1 MQFRLDKQSGNKL
14 SVLGFGCMRFP
25 RNLGGIDMQK
35 TRPLIMEAIHK
46 GVNYFDTAYLYPG
59 SEEALGKILE
69 QDHVREKVYI
79 ATKLPLALLRGPK
92 DFDRIFTR
100 QLERLRTSSIDYYL
114 MHMITDM
121 DLWNTLEGWGIASWI
136 QEQKRKGTIKRI
148 GFSFHGSQQEFLKLI
163 DAYPWEFCQIQYNY
177 SDENFQAGKLGLQK
191 AAEKMAVMV
200 MEPLLGGKL
209 ATGLPKEAVELFKKA
224 NPRLS
229 PAGWA
234 LRWVWDQPEVSV
246 LLSGMQEPSHLEENL
261 QLANRAFPQMLTQEE
276 HHIYRQVLQ
285 VFNRA
290 YKIRCTGCNYC
301 MPCPQG
307 VNIPGC
313 FAAYNTSFAMGFI
326 SGMQQYMTSTGIT
339 SQRMSGPRLCI
350 KCGKCESHCPQHL
363 PIIRSLVSV
372 RRRMEPFLLR
382 GILLIVRSALGKQ
395 GKKGKPGKPKP
406 LQDAP

>member
-25 RNLGGIDMQK
+25 KHLGAIDMQK
-35 TRPLIMEAIHK
+35 TGKLIMEAINN

-69 QDHVREKVYI
+69 QYQVREKVYI
-79 ATKLPLALLRGPK
+79 ATKLPLVLLRSAK
-92 DFDRIFTR
+92 DFDKLFTK
-100 QLERLRTSSIDYYL
+100 QLERLRTSYIDYYL

-121 DLWNTLEGWGIASWI
+121 DLWDTLRGWGIEGWI
-136 QEQKRKGTIKRI
+136 QEQKKKGRIKRI
-148 GFSFHGSQQEFLKLI
+148 GFSFHGSQQEFFKLI

-177 SDENFQAGKLGLQK
+177 SDENFQAGKGGLQK

-209 ATGLPKEAVELFKKA
+209 ATGLPKEAAGIFKKA
-224 NPRLS
+224 NPELS

-234 LRWVWDQPEVSV
+234 LRWIWDQRDVSL
-246 LLSGMQEPSHLEENL
+246 LLSGMQELYHLEENIK
-261 QLANRAFPQMLTQEE
+261 LANKAFPQMLTGEE
-276 HHIYRQVLQ
+276 HKIYRQVLE

-301 MPCPQG
+301 MPCPRG
-307 VNIPGC
+307 VNIPGS
-313 FAAYNTSFAMGFI
+313 FSAYNTSFAMGFI

-339 SQRMSGPRLCI
+339 SDRRSGPGLCV
-350 KCGKCESHCPQHL
+350 KCGACESRCPQHL
-363 PIIRSLVSV
+363 PIIGSLAAV
-372 RRRMEPFLLR
+372 RRRMEPVLFQ
-382 GILLIVRSALGKQ
+382 GIIIIVRAVLRKRR
-395 GKKGKPGKPKP
+395 KPPKP
-406 LQDAP
+406 SKP